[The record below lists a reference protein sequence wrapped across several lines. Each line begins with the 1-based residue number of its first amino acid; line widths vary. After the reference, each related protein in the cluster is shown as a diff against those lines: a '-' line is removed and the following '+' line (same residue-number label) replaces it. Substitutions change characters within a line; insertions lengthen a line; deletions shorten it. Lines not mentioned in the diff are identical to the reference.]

1 MSLFILQRNLNLIYV
16 LIYWFLNIFIRL
28 CIYLNFDDFFSISK
42 KSSAQNEY
50 IYIIYLAISNL
61 LSGFLILYVKL
72 SMRRKTKTHNKD
84 KTKLIYK
91 NPLKYRDK
99 YFYLKLILIS
109 FLDLLHYSCYFI
121 FFLIEKNATNED
133 ISVKSEKDIKTLLD
147 IIIRYIFSICILKTR
162 VYKHH
167 KWTIIAIII
176 GFLLVVP
183 FDFVNI
189 FLKIN
194 INTKVTL
201 KYISILSLRALFFP
215 LEHTLI
221 KQFYSDYYILPE
233 NLLFF
238 MGIIQ
243 SIFLG
248 ILTPILIATKVL
260 YDDLDFN
267 TLKIIMSIIYT
278 LISFVKQYITL
289 KIIYLFSSQSVSFLI
304 ISTSIAGSI
313 NDIIGFFRT
322 KDKGSIQ
329 PYIYVGFVLGLI
341 ALFIIIIA
349 TLVYDEILIIKK
361 WGLDLNVKS
370 GIIERSLTE
379 IENTIEDIEGDN
391 KTDITEEINMN

>member
-1 MSLFILQRNLNLIYV
+1 MSLFLLQRNLNLIYV

-91 NPLKYRDK
+91 NPLKYRNK

-391 KTDITEEINMN
+391 KTDITEDINMN

>member
-1 MSLFILQRNLNLIYV
+1 MSLFLLQRNLNLIYV

-61 LSGFLILYVKL
+61 LSGFLILYIKL

-189 FLKIN
+189 FLKNN

-201 KYISILSLRALFFP
+201 KYISILSLIPYFF
-215 LEHTLI
+215 LW
-221 KQFYSDYYILPE
+221 
-233 NLLFF
+233 
-238 MGIIQ
+238 
-243 SIFLG
+243 
-248 ILTPILIATKVL
+248 
-260 YDDLDFN
+260 N
-267 TLKIIMSIIYT
+267 TL
-278 LISFVKQYITL
+278 
-289 KIIYLFSSQSVSFLI
+289 
-304 ISTSIAGSI
+304 
-313 NDIIGFFRT
+313 
-322 KDKGSIQ
+322 
-329 PYIYVGFVLGLI
+329 
-341 ALFIIIIA
+341 
-349 TLVYDEILIIKK
+349 
-361 WGLDLNVKS
+361 
-370 GIIERSLTE
+370 
-379 IENTIEDIEGDN
+379 
-391 KTDITEEINMN
+391 

>member
-1 MSLFILQRNLNLIYV
+1 
-16 LIYWFLNIFIRL
+16 
-28 CIYLNFDDFFSISK
+28 
-42 KSSAQNEY
+42 
-50 IYIIYLAISNL
+50 
-61 LSGFLILYVKL
+61 
-72 SMRRKTKTHNKD
+72 
-84 KTKLIYK
+84 
-91 NPLKYRDK
+91 
-99 YFYLKLILIS
+99 
-109 FLDLLHYSCYFI
+109 
-121 FFLIEKNATNED
+121 
-133 ISVKSEKDIKTLLD
+133 
-147 IIIRYIFSICILKTR
+147 
-162 VYKHH
+162 
-167 KWTIIAIII
+167 
-176 GFLLVVP
+176 
-183 FDFVNI
+183 
-189 FLKIN
+189 
-194 INTKVTL
+194 
-201 KYISILSLRALFFP
+201 
-215 LEHTLI
+215 
-221 KQFYSDYYILPE
+221 
-233 NLLFF
+233 

-379 IENTIEDIEGDN
+379 IENTIEYIEGDN

>member
-1 MSLFILQRNLNLIYV
+1 MSLFLLQRNLNLIYV

-61 LSGFLILYVKL
+61 LSGFLILYIKL

-379 IENTIEDIEGDN
+379 IENTIEYIEGDN

>member
-1 MSLFILQRNLNLIYV
+1 MSLFLLQHNLNLIYV

-370 GIIERSLTE
+370 GIIERSLSE
-379 IENTIEDIEGDN
+379 IENTIEDIESDN
-391 KTDITEEINMN
+391 KTDITEDININ

>member
-1 MSLFILQRNLNLIYV
+1 MSLFLLQRNLNLIYV

>member
-1 MSLFILQRNLNLIYV
+1 MNY
-16 LIYWFLNIFIRL
+16 
-28 CIYLNFDDFFSISK
+28 YLNFDDFFSISK

-238 MGIIQ
+238 IGIIQ

-248 ILTPILIATKVL
+248 ILTPILIETKVL

-278 LISFVKQYITL
+278 LISFVKQNITL